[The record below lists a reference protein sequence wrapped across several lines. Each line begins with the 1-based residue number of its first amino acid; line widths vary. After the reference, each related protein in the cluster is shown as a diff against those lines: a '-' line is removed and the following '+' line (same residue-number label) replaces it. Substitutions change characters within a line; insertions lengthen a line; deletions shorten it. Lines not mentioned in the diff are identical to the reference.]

1 MLREVLTPD
10 ASESLTPR
18 ETDILR
24 LVAKGYSNK
33 HIAAEFDIEERTV
46 KTHVSSL
53 LSKLG
58 LRSRTQ
64 AALYALKIGL
74 VDLATLLQT

>member
-1 MLREVLTPD
+1 M
-10 ASESLTPR
+10 
-18 ETDILR
+18 R
-24 LVAKGYSNK
+24 LVAKGFANK
-33 HIAAEFDIEERTV
+33 HIAKEFGIEERTV

-74 VDLATLLQT
+74 VDLDTLLVQSSYTSHPY